1 MPTERQEITA
11 QPFDLVSWSM
21 GWTAPAQQGPTPA
34 QASPK
39 TAAGDQMARPDAAIA
54 YGFIEH
60 QGNRGG
66 GSVAVGRQVAENPL
80 PRDRNTIGHSVKDPL
95 VCLV

>member
-1 MPTERQEITA
+1 
-11 QPFDLVSWSM
+11 M

-60 QGNRGG
+60 QGI
-66 GSVAVGRQVAENPL
+66 VAAEVL
-80 PRDRNTIGHSVKDPL
+80 P
-95 VCLV
+95 